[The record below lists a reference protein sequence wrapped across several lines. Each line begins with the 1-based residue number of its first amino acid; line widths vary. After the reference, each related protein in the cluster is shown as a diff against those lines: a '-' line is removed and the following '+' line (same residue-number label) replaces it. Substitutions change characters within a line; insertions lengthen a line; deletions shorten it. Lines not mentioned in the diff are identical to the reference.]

1 MRGSVIALLAFTT
14 LASAQWLHYPTPG
27 IPRTPDGK
35 PNLTAPAP
43 RTAQG
48 KPDFSGFWQAANPL
62 PCDGINRVCTDLPIS
77 QQFLNIGVELK
88 DGLPYLPWVRERV
101 RQKGPADDP
110 YVRCIHPGG
119 ARIHLLPTMKKWI
132 HTPELLVI
140 LDEYNA
146 TFRQIFTDGR
156 PLPEDPQPALNG
168 YSAGRWERDTLVV
181 ESIGFHDNSW
191 LDAAGS
197 ALTSAGKVTER
208 IRRPNLGNLEIEIT
222 VNDPKAYARPWTA
235 QVKQDAVFDT
245 ELLDAYCLEN
255 EKDVPHLAPRK

>member
-1 MRGSVIALLAFTT
+1 MAF
-14 LASAQWLHYPTPG
+14 AFAAAACAQWISYPTPG

-48 KPDFSGFWQAANPL
+48 KPDFSGLWNAANPL
-62 PCDGINRVCTDLPIS
+62 PCDGINRVCTDLAIS
-77 QQFLNIGVELK
+77 QQFLNIGAELK
-88 DGLPYLPWVRERV
+88 EGLPYQQWVRERI
-101 RQKGPADDP
+101 RQKTAADDP

-132 HTPELLVI
+132 QTPGILAI

-146 TFRQIFTDGR
+146 SFRQIFTDGR
-156 PLPEDPQPALNG
+156 PLPEDPQPALMG
-168 YSAGRWERDTLVV
+168 YSTGHWEGETLVV
-181 ESIGFHDNSW
+181 ESIGFRDDSW

-208 IRRPNLGNLEIEIT
+208 IRRPNLGSLEIEIT
-222 VNDPKAYARPWTA
+222 VNDSKAYTRPWTV
-235 QVKQDAVFDT
+235 QVKQVAVFDT

-255 EKDVPHLAPRK
+255 EKDVQHLAPPRK